1 MKCGNLDWG
10 ARPSIFHADTERR
23 VRRLCSA
30 STERLY
36 YTKSHLDT
44 PQMKRS
50 VADCGELE
58 AKLFYDS
65 SFGFSVCHPGAL
77 SREPVV
83 LSTLGK
89 YLVL

>member
-1 MKCGNLDWG
+1 MNCGNLELG

-23 VRRLCSA
+23 VRRRCSA
-30 STERLY
+30 STERLD

-50 VADCGELE
+50 VADCGEME
-58 AKLFYDS
+58 AKLFYDIS
-65 SFGFSVCHPGAL
+65 VGFSVFHPGAL

-83 LSTLGK
+83 FNST
-89 YLVL
+89 